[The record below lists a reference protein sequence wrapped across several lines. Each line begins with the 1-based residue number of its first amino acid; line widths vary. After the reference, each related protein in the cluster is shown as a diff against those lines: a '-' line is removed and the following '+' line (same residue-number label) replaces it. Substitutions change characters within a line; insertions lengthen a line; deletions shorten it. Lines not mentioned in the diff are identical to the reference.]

1 MFKKIL
7 SVAVALSLSLTPAM
21 AATNQFVFRYK
32 FPSYDAPTTP
42 PTEQPVF
49 GKGNDIRA
57 YFVAPINKGFTRQI
71 PVATHDVIS
80 WIRDTGELPDGL
92 SVSSGKVV
100 GDPDVAEKTTAVYIG
115 FDASGHKIARAQINI
130 VTFEPIGENQEV
142 DWYAHTGTYFYS
154 QVPVADGITV
164 QSWEPM
170 DGLAN
175 PDGMATRSDAFD
187 GNPTLAGTYGLG
199 WIGYDYLHRPIA
211 TASGNFL
218 VEDGPVFS
226 AGIDSQTVDKEK
238 NETFKG
244 APTIGRNLGVVTYR
258 LVPVTTRHGG
268 LGFASDSGT
277 LSKVFDDFNIS
288 EEFYVEARDSY
299 DGTTGRTATFRLT
312 TLPSTKPSA
321 ALAFTTN
328 PITVRVNTPFTTSGV
343 KSEKVLSGVAYTVT
357 DPLPGDLKSA
367 GAIISTATGIAEAG
381 TYNFTITAS
390 KTGEDSFQKAQ
401 QVIVL
406 GDLAL
411 TYQDLTLKRHDY
423 KQIFPDYNPD
433 DVRGDLKFAVVGSP
447 LPDFMSM
454 DKNGRIT
461 IFPEMTVVVGK
472 YGPFNV
478 SISDDMTPTPMK
490 SADFYVDVVDREK
503 IVVTAPAHVTLEQYV
518 TTGLQDIAS
527 ATNALHNVASYRLTA
542 GKLPDGLKVAGFW
555 NRGILSGS
563 TTDPIGTV
571 YSGLKVT
578 ATDADGAPYED
589 ESDEFDI
596 TVVKPSDLKPLTGS
610 LNVTYT
616 WAEDIPFKDFK
627 LPELANAYG
636 TVSYTLNGDTHGLTT
651 NGLKLEGKIA
661 EPGTYAI
668 PYQIKDDTDRPAVA
682 GTITLVIQPEMGVTA
697 ESVYHLNRGTYAE
710 VKPVR
715 TNGVAPFSYRLGQG
729 SQLPAGMQFKEKT
742 GYIYGTPTLQG
753 DFTATVYVTDKTSD
767 VRGTSP
773 AFTMTVEPP
782 LPFDFAY
789 NDGTNDVIWVT
800 TGTNWN
806 VTAKLTN
813 PLGSTKWELLSGNL
827 PTDFSFNATTG
838 AFTGTPTETALIP
851 NVCVRGTDS
860 ENPDDP
866 KTHCFT
872 VKISPPGNVAFS
884 AKTFRAR
891 IGAISKS
898 YSLVPTNTV
907 APVTYSFADGSETY
921 PDNIFLNS
929 TTGVLTGAFAD
940 TGRYVVS
947 VKAVDYLDREATA
960 SFAFDMVGAL
970 ELKAPET
977 ATFKQ
982 YQENT
987 VATTTLNEI
996 GAISYSLAPG
1006 SAALPKGV
1014 TLDHDTGALSAK
1026 KDEAT
1031 DYATVNGVIIRATDA
1046 YDSTFDDSD
1055 PIIVAI
1061 EKRDPLT
1068 AQVAAVNIKQFT
1080 SINAKISYA
1089 GNMGP
1094 VTFGASTPPLPDGLR
1109 FDPATESVVGRLDVP
1124 LSGSFVIPLAD
1135 TKGGVL
1141 GSANATLSINVEARK
1156 QLTLTSGQPIIGKQY
1171 TPAGSVQSATMA
1183 GDIAAVDW
1191 SISPQLPEGLYFD
1204 LTTGEIT
1211 GTPQVAAVDQT
1222 YHITATDHKGGSLG
1236 EGSTDIHLSVAARDP
1251 LTLDGPS
1258 TFSFNLYAPG
1268 YFNLSESGH
1277 VGEYR
1282 FSVAPALPDGIV
1294 LDPVTGRIDGTPSA
1308 MMSNKLYTFTV
1319 TDQYDHQ
1326 DHQVIMTVND
1336 RLAPVITTSGTL
1348 YALLGH
1354 QYPQA
1359 LSADHVFGTPSWEL
1373 ISGNIPDGLQFKQD
1387 TGSFVG
1393 TPTTFKAYPNLVFK
1407 VYDTFKGVT
1416 TPSVTQTIAI
1426 NVISD
1431 STPITLTAKDATT
1444 RVGYTLKT
1452 DVPSAA
1458 PIVGTP
1464 TWSATGLDG
1473 SGFTINPTTG
1483 VISGPA
1489 TRTQTVTATITVKD
1503 TADRSASQTVTLK
1516 AVPAMTLDFPLLSDL
1531 TYNRSFSDI
1540 AHAQPG
1546 LSNNHAT
1553 AAWSISGAA
1562 NLPAG
1567 LTFDTTTGQFTGKPN
1582 QIGAFGP
1589 VTITATDD
1597 LPGSISLGPIN
1608 FTVYMNNDPITLS
1621 VTDILTKAGT
1631 QFASAAPVFGNTLG
1645 QQTFYSL
1652 DLGGTNLKVDPN
1664 TGVLT
1669 GSFSTFMDETYN
1681 ISITDDQTLRVTSR
1695 PLRVQVLP
1703 KMVLTG
1709 PTLAVIPAQQLMTP
1723 VVVTRS
1729 YAVGTS
1735 PWDPIDP
1742 SRLPEGVSFNTSTGQ
1757 FEGTPQDIGDFGPF
1771 VVTST
1776 DSLNDTGHSNPI
1788 TIRSQPGAYFLK
1800 LADAKLPA
1808 GTKKLAPYS
1817 YDFRNLLTL
1826 SGMDSSE
1833 VAFTWINAK
1842 TDGTPLPGG
1851 LTLSATGVLSGT
1863 PTRWGDFAF
1872 NVTATGHGKTMTKTY
1887 TLSIAKIPLVLTLDA
1902 GSIPGASTVAKYN
1915 FDFNSLTTKTNIA
1928 DNEVTW
1934 TIDQTDGLTFLQGVL
1949 SGYVN
1954 LPSGTQQSFPLSL
1967 TATYNDGQDK
1977 IVAANNYTLVVT
1989 KGSAPNTY
1997 WRVDFYQSW
2006 GASSPTAGEL
2016 YVYDANGVEYV
2027 HNNATLRTFTGAL
2040 HMNNGVATAFSVNP
2054 TSQVMN
2060 FKEPVVLKKFVFPQA
2075 QNFGPTYQTK
2085 NVRVYSSANGTT
2097 WTLVYDTATN
2107 GGILQ
2112 SESATVTRTW

>member
-1 MFKKIL
+1 MFRKFL
-7 SVAVALSLSLTPAM
+7 SVAIALALSLSPSM
-21 AATNQFVFRYK
+21 AASNEFIFRYK
-32 FPSYDAPTTP
+32 FPSHNVPTTP
-42 PTEQPVF
+42 PVEQPVY
-49 GKGNDIRA
+49 GEGNDIRA

-100 GDPDVAEKTTAVYIG
+100 GDPDVAEKTTAVYLGI
-115 FDASGHKIARAQINI
+115 DASGHKIARAQINI
-130 VTFEPIGENQEV
+130 VTFEPVGENQEV
-142 DWYAHTGTYFYS
+142 DWYAHNGTYFYS

-164 QSWEPM
+164 QNWEPM
-170 DGLAN
+170 DGLTN

-187 GNPTLAGTYGLG
+187 GIPTVAGTYGLG
-199 WIGYDYLHRPIA
+199 WIGYDYMHRPVA

-244 APTIGRNLGVVTYR
+244 APTIGRHLGIVTYR

-268 LGFASDSGT
+268 LGFSSDSGT

-299 DGTTGRTATFRLT
+299 DGTTGKTATFKLT
-312 TLPSTKPSA
+312 TLPSTKPSS

-343 KSEKVLSGVAYTVT
+343 KPEKMSAGVTYAVT

-367 GAIISTATGIAEAG
+367 GAIISTTTGIAEAG

-390 KTGEDSFQKAQ
+390 KTGEDSFPGAQ

-423 KQIFPDYNPD
+423 KQIFPQYNPD

-461 IFPEMTVVVGK
+461 IFPEMAAAVGK

-478 SISDDMTPTPMK
+478 SISDDMTPTPIK

-503 IVVTAPAHVTLEQYV
+503 IVVTAPAHVNLEQYV
-518 TTGLQDIAS
+518 PTGMQDIAS
-527 ATNALHNVASYRLTA
+527 ATNALHNVAAYRLTA
-542 GKLPDGLKVAGFW
+542 GKLPDSLKVAGFW

-563 TTDPIGTV
+563 TTDPVGTV

-578 ATDADGAPYED
+578 ATDTDGAPYED

-627 LPELANAYG
+627 LPQLANAYG

-651 NGLKLEGKIA
+651 SGLNLEGKIA
-661 EPGTYAI
+661 EPGTYEI

-682 GTITLVIQPEMGVTA
+682 GTITLVIQPEMGITA

-729 SQLPAGMQFKEKT
+729 SQLPAGMQFNPKT
-742 GYIYGTPTLQG
+742 GYISGTPTLQG
-753 DFTATVYVTDKTSD
+753 DFTATVYVTDKTAD

-789 NDGTNDVIWVT
+789 NDGTNDIIWVT
-800 TGTNWN
+800 TGTNWI
-806 VTAKLTN
+806 VPAKLTN
-813 PLGSTKWELLSGNL
+813 PLGPTKWELLSGDL
-827 PTDFSFNATTG
+827 PTDFSFNTTTG
-838 AFTGTPTETALIP
+838 AFAGTPKDAALIP

-860 ENPDDP
+860 ETPDAP

-872 VKISPPGNVAFS
+872 VKISPPGNVAFN

-891 IGAISKS
+891 TGVISKT
-898 YSLVPTNTV
+898 YSLVPTNAV
-907 APVTYSFADGSETY
+907 APVVYGFSNGSETY
-921 PDNIFLNS
+921 PDNLFLNS
-929 TTGVLTGAFAD
+929 TTGVLTGSF
-940 TGRYVVS
+940 TEPGSYVVS
-947 VKAVDYLDREATA
+947 VKATDYLAREATA
-960 SFAFDMVGAL
+960 PFVFDMVGAL
-970 ELKAPET
+970 ELQAPER

-982 YQENT
+982 YEANT
-987 VATTTLNEI
+987 VVTTTFNKV
-996 GAISYSLAPG
+996 GVISYSLAPG
-1006 SAALPKGV
+1006 SADLPKGV
-1014 TLDHDTGALSAK
+1014 TLDPDTGALVAK

-1031 DYATVNGVIIRATDA
+1031 DFANVVGVIIRATDA
-1046 YDSTFDDSD
+1046 YDNSFDDSD
-1055 PIIVAI
+1055 PITVVI
-1061 EKRDPLT
+1061 EQRTPLT
-1068 AQVAAVNIKQFT
+1068 APDVAVNVKQFMPIT
-1080 SINAKISYA
+1080 AKITYA

-1094 VTFGASTPPLPDGLR
+1094 VTFGAFTPPLPNGLI
-1109 FDPATESVVGRLDVP
+1109 FDLATETIVGRLDVP
-1124 LSGSFVIPLAD
+1124 FSGSIVIPIVDA
-1135 TKGGVL
+1135 KGGKL
-1141 GSANATLSINVEARK
+1141 GSANPTLSINVEARQ
-1156 QLTLTSGQPIIGKQY
+1156 QLTLTAGQPITAKQY
-1171 TPAGSVQSATMA
+1171 TPIASVQSASKS

-1191 SISPQLPEGLYFD
+1191 TISPQPPKGLYFD
-1204 LTTGEIT
+1204 QTTGEIS
-1211 GTPQVAAVDQT
+1211 GTPEVAAVDQT

-1236 EGSTDIHLSVAARDP
+1236 EGSADIHLSVAARDP
-1251 LTLDGPS
+1251 LLLDGPP
-1258 TFSFNLYAPG
+1258 TFSFNLYA
-1268 YFNLSESGH
+1268 SGGFSLAETGH
-1277 VGEYR
+1277 IGAYS
-1282 FSVAPALPDGIV
+1282 FSVAPALPDDLI
-1294 LDPVTGRIDGTPSA
+1294 LDPAIGRVDGTPSA
-1308 MMSNKLYTFTV
+1308 MMSNRSYTFTV
-1319 TDQYDHQ
+1319 TDQYDHK
-1326 DHQVIMTVND
+1326 DHAVLLTVGD
-1336 RLAPVITTSGTL
+1336 RLQPVITTPSLT
-1348 YALLGH
+1348 AAIGH
-1354 QYPQA
+1354 DFSQV
-1359 LSADHVFGTPSWEL
+1359 LSADHIYGNASWQL
-1373 ISGNIPDGLQFKQD
+1373 ISGDVPDGLKFD
-1387 TGSFVG
+1387 PLTGSFTG
-1393 TPTTFKAYPNLVFK
+1393 KATTFKQYNLNVKVF
-1407 VYDTFKGVT
+1407 DTINGVT
-1416 TPSVTQTIAI
+1416 TPSDAKTVTI
-1426 NVISD
+1426 NVIPD
-1431 STPITLTAKDATT
+1431 STPITLTTKDATT

-1452 DVPSAA
+1452 DVPSAT

-1464 TWSATGLDG
+1464 TWSASGLDG
-1473 SGFTINPTTG
+1473 TGFTISPTTG

-1503 TADRSASQTVTLK
+1503 MADRSASKTVTLK
-1516 AVPAMTLDFPLLSDL
+1516 AVPAMTLDFPQLSDL

-1540 AHAQPG
+1540 AHAQPF
-1546 LSNNHAT
+1546 LSNNNAT
-1553 AAWSISGAA
+1553 AVWSITGAA

-1589 VTITATDD
+1589 VTITAKDD
-1597 LPGSISLGPIN
+1597 LPGSVSLGPIN

-1621 VTDILTKAGT
+1621 VTDILTKAGM
-1631 QFASAAPVFGNTLG
+1631 QFASAAPVYGNTLG

-1669 GSFSTFMDETYN
+1669 GSFGTFQDETYN

-1800 LADAKLPA
+1800 LADAKLPD
-1808 GTKKLAPYS
+1808 GTKKLASYR
-1817 YDFRNLLTL
+1817 YDFKDLLTL

-1833 VAFTWINAK
+1833 VAFSWTNAK
-1842 TDGTPLPGG
+1842 SDGTPLPGG
-1851 LTLSATGVLSGT
+1851 LTLSTTGVLSGT

-1872 NVTATGHGKTMTKTY
+1872 NVTAAGHGKTMTKTY
-1887 TLSIAKIPLVLTLDA
+1887 TLSIAKIPLVLTLNA

-1915 FDFNSLTTKTNIA
+1915 FDFNTLTTKTNIA

-1977 IVAANNYTLVVT
+1977 IVVANSYTLVVT

-1997 WRVDFYQSW
+1997 WKVDFYQSW
-2006 GASSPTAGEL
+2006 GASTPTAGEL

-2027 HNNATLRTFTGAL
+2027 HNNATLRTFAGAS
-2040 HMNNGVATAFSVNP
+2040 HMNNGVATAFSVTP
-2054 TSQVMN
+2054 ASQIMN
-2060 FKEPVVLKKFVFPQA
+2060 FKEPVVLKKFIFPQA
-2075 QNFGPTYQTK
+2075 QTFGPTYQTK

-2097 WTLVYDTATN
+2097 WTLVYDTATT

-2112 SESATVTRTW
+2112 SESGTVTRTW